1 MGIKMARITDSIRND
16 LVLSE
21 LVNYDVDNRI
31 STEPSPYHPEQG
43 LKDYVTKEPVAL
55 SPEFT
60 VMLQVFKL
68 LDNDIHSD
76 SRNFLNEDEFYYNN
90 AKSFMNQIGEASHPL
105 FLKHLV
111 KEIFKKYKEM
121 CPTNLEINNLLDEIR
136 KEL

>member
-1 MGIKMARITDSIRND
+1 MARITDSIRND

-31 STEPSPYHPEQG
+31 STEPSPYH
-43 LKDYVTKEPVAL
+43 PVAL